1 MSGKKQ
7 VIHVKDLVIKADNV
21 ILDTPQ
27 RRRPPRHP
35 LFGFPEDRREGR
47 QEEDESSSSGLDL
60 ESRDEKGKDDDER
73 RPFSWI

>member
-21 ILDTPQ
+21 ILDTPE

-35 LFGFPEDRREGR
+35 FFGFPGGK
-47 QEEDESSSSGLDL
+47 QEEESESSSSSFDL
-60 ESRDEKGKDDDER
+60 ESSDDKGKDDDKDDNK
-73 RPFSWI
+73 PFSWI